1 MHLLIKTLCLQW
13 HIAESDTFTVSRHC
27 HCKQYALYLFINQ
40 SLSQPSTTFYEQLF
54 TSSPQNLT
62 HFDFESVFSW
72 PLPPYF
78 FCDEAPPSLVTPIW
92 RLRSE
97 WVSESVWGACQV
109 LLNHAAGP
117 FNIGSKANSPFF
129 LNWETWHVGMKSR
142 MIDVLWITHVRCR
155 DNAQGPLMNHV
166 HGWDRGCAKF
176 EMRFHNYW
184 EYMQSDFMI

>member
-13 HIAESDTFTVSRHC
+13 HIAYSDTFTVSRHC

-78 FCDEAPPSLVTPIW
+78 FLRWGSSLIGNAHLAIAIGV
-92 RLRSE
+92 SE
-97 WVSESVWGACQV
+97 WECVGRVPSASQSRCWAFQYWLQSEQSILPKLRNVACGNEV
-109 LLNHAAGP
+109 PHDWCPVN
-117 FNIGSKANSPFF
+117 N
-129 LNWETWHVGMKSR
+129 T
-142 MIDVLWITHVRCR
+142 C
-155 DNAQGPLMNHV
+155 
-166 HGWDRGCAKF
+166 
-176 EMRFHNYW
+176 
-184 EYMQSDFMI
+184 